1 MIRVISTVLVNINTN
16 IMIHRFL
23 VNRAVNGVSNGICG
37 LVLVISVSHLEYHH
51 DDDGVGDDGDGGD
64 GGDDGDVGYENEI

>member
-1 MIRVISTVLVNINTN
+1 
-16 IMIHRFL
+16 MIHRFL
-23 VNRAVNGVSNGICG
+23 VNRAVNGVSNGLCG

-51 DDDGVGDDGDGGD
+51 DDDGVGDGGD